1 MLARTSIYIAE
12 LFFCLEG
19 SAMQVRKYTMEKCP
33 AVVVIGHG
41 PSYEMFLI
49 AMLCWSPL
57 CADKLWA
64 N

>member
-12 LFFCLEG
+12 LFLCLEG

-41 PSYEMFLI
+41 PS
-49 AMLCWSPL
+49 
-57 CADKLWA
+57 
-64 N
+64 